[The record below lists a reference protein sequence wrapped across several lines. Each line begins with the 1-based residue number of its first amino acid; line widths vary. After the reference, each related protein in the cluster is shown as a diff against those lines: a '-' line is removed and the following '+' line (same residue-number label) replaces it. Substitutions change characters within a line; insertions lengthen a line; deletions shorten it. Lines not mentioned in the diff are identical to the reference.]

1 MFSALLTC
9 IYIRSN
15 SGSYNKLCNIFVAKK
30 LRVTVMRSAGGIA
43 SRMAVSLWTIN
54 GEEDIEIVV
63 YPSGQSL
70 HMIWGP
76 PL

>member
-1 MFSALLTC
+1 MFSAFFTC

-15 SGSYNKLCNIFVAKK
+15 SGSYNKLCNIPVAKN
-30 LRVTVMRSAGGIA
+30 LT